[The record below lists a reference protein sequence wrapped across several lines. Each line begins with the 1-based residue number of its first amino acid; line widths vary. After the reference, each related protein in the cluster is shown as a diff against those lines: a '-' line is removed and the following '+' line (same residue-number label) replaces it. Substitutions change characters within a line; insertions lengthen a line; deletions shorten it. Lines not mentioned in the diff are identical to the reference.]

1 MLKLEKKQKEI
12 RKFIA
17 TDLETRTEEN
27 SNERII
33 SGYINKF
40 NSRSQYMGFYE
51 EVAKGAFDKT
61 LADGH
66 NIYAMYNHN
75 SDMILGSTRSGSLR
89 LNVDNIGL
97 HFELRINPNISYAS
111 DIAELVKSGDLE
123 GCSFGFWVT
132 DDEWT
137 YTEDKIDLRIIKELE
152 LIEVTITPFPAYL
165 DSEASCRS
173 FELHNKEVE
182 NANELRNLEKEIE
195 LLEIEA
201 ELL

>member
-1 MLKLEKKQKEI
+1 MIKQKEKEI
-12 RKFIA
+12 RKLIA
-17 TDLETRTEEN
+17 TDLETRNIEDSEEK
-27 SNERII
+27 II

-40 NSRSQYMGFYE
+40 NTRSQYMGFYE
-51 EVAKGAFDKT
+51 EVDKGAFDKT

-66 NIYAMYNHN
+66 NIYAMYNHDTN
-75 SDMILGSTRSGSLR
+75 MILGSTRSGSLK

-97 HFELRINPNISYAS
+97 HFELRINPNLTYAN

-123 GCSFGFWVT
+123 GCSFGFWVN

-137 YTEDKIDLRIIKELE
+137 YTEDKIELRVIKELE

-173 FELHNKEVE
+173 YELHNQEVE
-182 NANELRNLEKEIE
+182 KIKELREIEKEIE
-195 LLEIEA
+195 LIEIEV
-201 ELL
+201 ELER

>member
-1 MLKLEKKQKEI
+1 MEKQQKEI
-12 RKFIA
+12 RKFIV
-17 TDLETRTEEN
+17 TDLETRTLEDTEEKV
-27 SNERII
+27 I

-40 NSRSQYMGFYE
+40 NTRSQYMGFYE

-75 SDMILGSTRSGSLR
+75 SDMILGSTRSGSLK
-89 LNVDNIGL
+89 LNTDNIGL

-137 YTEDKIDLRIIKELE
+137 LTEDKIDLRIIKELE
-152 LIEVTITPFPAYL
+152 LTEVTITPFPAYL

-173 FELHNKEVE
+173 FDLHNEEVE
-182 NANELRNLEKEIE
+182 KAKELRELEKKVE

>member
-1 MLKLEKKQKEI
+1 MEKKQKEI

-27 SNERII
+27 SSEKII

-40 NSRSQYMGFYE
+40 NTRSQYMGFYE
-51 EVAKGAFDKT
+51 EVSNGAFDKT

-75 SDMILGSTRSGSLR
+75 SDMILGSTRSGSLK

-111 DIAELVKSGDLE
+111 DIAELVKAGDLE

-173 FELHNKEVE
+173 FELHNEEVE
-182 NANELRNLEKEIE
+182 NAKELIKLEKEIE
-195 LLEIEA
+195 LAEIEA

>member
-1 MLKLEKKQKEI
+1 
-12 RKFIA
+12 
-17 TDLETRTEEN
+17 
-27 SNERII
+27 
-33 SGYINKF
+33 
-40 NSRSQYMGFYE
+40 MGFYE
-51 EVAKGAFDKT
+51 EVSKGAFDKT

-75 SDMILGSTRSGSLR
+75 ADMILGSTRSGSLK

-173 FELHNKEVE
+173 FEQHNKEVE
-182 NANELRNLEKEIE
+182 KAKELRDLEKEIE

>member
-1 MLKLEKKQKEI
+1 MEKQKEI
-12 RKFIA
+12 RKFIT
-17 TDLETRTEEN
+17 TDLKTRTEEN
-27 SNERII
+27 SSEKII

-40 NSRSQYMGFYE
+40 NTRSQFMGFYE
-51 EVAKGAFDKT
+51 EVDNGAFDKT

-75 SDMILGSTRSGSLR
+75 SDKILGSTRSGSLK
-89 LNVDNIGL
+89 LNVDNVGL

-137 YTEDKIDLRIIKELE
+137 YTEDKVDLRIIKEVE

-182 NANELRNLEKEIE
+182 KTNELRKLEKEIE

>member
-1 MLKLEKKQKEI
+1 MEKQQKEI
-12 RKFIA
+12 RKIIV
-17 TDLETRTEEN
+17 TDLETRTLEDTEEKV
-27 SNERII
+27 I

-40 NSRSQYMGFYE
+40 NTRSQYMGFYE

-75 SDMILGSTRSGSLR
+75 SDMILGSTRSGSLK
-89 LNVDNIGL
+89 LNTDNIGL

-173 FELHNKEVE
+173 FDLHNEEVE
-182 NANELRNLEKEIE
+182 KAKGLRDLEKEIE

>member
-1 MLKLEKKQKEI
+1 MEKQQKEI
-12 RKFIA
+12 RKIIV
-17 TDLETRTEEN
+17 TDLETRTLEDTEEKV
-27 SNERII
+27 I

-40 NSRSQYMGFYE
+40 NTRSQYMGDDE

-75 SDMILGSTRSGSLR
+75 SDMILGSTRSGSLK
-89 LNVDNIGL
+89 LNTDNIGL

-173 FELHNKEVE
+173 FDLHNEEVE
-182 NANELRNLEKEIE
+182 KAKGLRDLEKEIE

>member
-1 MLKLEKKQKEI
+1 MEKQQKEI
-12 RKFIA
+12 RKFIV
-17 TDLETRTEEN
+17 TDLETRTLEDTEEKV
-27 SNERII
+27 I

-40 NSRSQYMGFYE
+40 NTRSQYMGFYE

-75 SDMILGSTRSGSLR
+75 SDMILGSTRSGSLK

-173 FELHNKEVE
+173 FDLHNEEVE
-182 NANELRNLEKEIE
+182 KAKELTDLEKEIE

>member
-1 MLKLEKKQKEI
+1 MENKQKEI

-27 SNERII
+27 SNEKII

-40 NSRSQYMGFYE
+40 NTRSQYMGFYE

-75 SDMILGSTRSGSLR
+75 SDMILGSTRSGSLK

-97 HFELRINPNISYAS
+97 HFELRINPNISYAN
-111 DIAELVKSGDLE
+111 DIAELIKAGDLE
-123 GCSFGFWVT
+123 GCSFGFWVI

-137 YTEDKIDLRIIKELE
+137 YTEDKVDLRIIKEIE

-182 NANELRNLEKEIE
+182 KAKELRELEKEIE

>member
-1 MLKLEKKQKEI
+1 MEKKQKEI

-182 NANELRNLEKEIE
+182 KTKELRKLEKEIE

>member
-1 MLKLEKKQKEI
+1 MEKQQKEI
-12 RKFIA
+12 RKIIV
-17 TDLETRTEEN
+17 TDLETRTLEDTEEKV
-27 SNERII
+27 I

-40 NSRSQYMGFYE
+40 NTRSQYLGFFE
-51 EVAKGAFDKT
+51 EVLPGAFDKT

-75 SDMILGSTRSGSLR
+75 ADMILGSTKSGSLK
-89 LNVDNIGL
+89 LNTDEVGL
-97 HFELRINPNISYAS
+97 HFELKINSNISYAN
-111 DIAELVKSGDLE
+111 DLYELVSNGDID
-123 GCSFGFWVT
+123 GCSFGFYVL

-137 YTEDKIDLRIIKELE
+137 YTEDKVDLRKVKEVE

-165 DSEASCRS
+165 DSEANCRS

-182 NANELRNLEKEIE
+182 KAKELRDLEKEIE

>member
-1 MLKLEKKQKEI
+1 MEKQQKEI
-12 RKFIA
+12 RKIIV
-17 TDLETRTEEN
+17 TDLETRTLEDTEEKV
-27 SNERII
+27 I

-40 NSRSQYMGFYE
+40 NTRSQYMGFYE

-75 SDMILGSTRSGSLR
+75 SDMILGSTRSGSLK
-89 LNVDNIGL
+89 LNTDNIGL

-173 FELHNKEVE
+173 FDLHNEEVE
-182 NANELRNLEKEIE
+182 KAKELRDLEKEIE

>member
-1 MLKLEKKQKEI
+1 MKKQQKEI
-12 RKFIA
+12 RKIIV
-17 TDLETRTEEN
+17 TDLETRTLEDTEEKV
-27 SNERII
+27 I

-40 NSRSQYMGFYE
+40 NTRSQYLGFFE
-51 EVAKGAFDKT
+51 EVLPGAFDKT

-75 SDMILGSTRSGSLR
+75 SDMILGSTRSGSLK

-97 HFELRINPNISYAS
+97 HFELRINPNISYAN
-111 DIAELVKSGDLE
+111 DLYELVSNKDID
-123 GCSFGFWVT
+123 GCSFGFYVL

-137 YTEDKIDLRIIKELE
+137 YTEDKVDLRKVKEVE

-173 FELHNKEVE
+173 FEQHNKEVGK
-182 NANELRNLEKEIE
+182 AKELRDLEKEIE